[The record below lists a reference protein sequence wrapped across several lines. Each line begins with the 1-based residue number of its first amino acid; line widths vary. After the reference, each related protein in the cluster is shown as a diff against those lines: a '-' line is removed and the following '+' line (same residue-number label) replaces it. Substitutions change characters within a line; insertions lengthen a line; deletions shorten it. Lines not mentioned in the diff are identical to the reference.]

1 MSNHDH
7 HHGSDLGTRRLAWA
21 VAINLLLTA
30 AQVVGGVLSGSLS
43 LVADALHNFSDAA
56 GLLLALVARRI
67 SKRPADEHRTF
78 GYGRAEVV
86 GGLINLTSIMVIA
99 GYLLIE
105 AITRMFDR
113 PEVDGWMMVI
123 VAGIALVVDAATAVL
138 TYSMSKESVNIKA
151 AFLHNIADALAS
163 VAVIITGTL
172 IILFDW
178 YWTDIVATI
187 GISVYIVWMSWS
199 PMKRCIRILMQST
212 PGELSLNAIASTIR
226 AVEGVEDVGHLHVWP
241 IDEHTVSLEVRV
253 AIHDDSPFT
262 ATTGIVEH
270 VRRSL
275 ASEHGIEH
283 VTIEPVPVSKFRSGT
298 VVDHWPYQASDS
310 SKRTQQ

>member
-187 GISVYIVWMSWS
+187 GISIYIVWMSWS
-199 PMKRCIRILMQST
+199 PMKRCVRILMQST
-212 PGELSLNAIASTIR
+212 PEHLSIDSIAESLRSIG
-226 AVEGVEDVGHLHVWP
+226 GVEEIAHLHVWP
-241 IDEHTVSLEVRV
+241 IDERTTSLEVSVGIAENATIQDIEQTRREAIDVLTKRYGIHHITFEARLLGEV
-253 AIHDDSPFT
+253 AGRGLIQDHSPPST
-262 ATTGIVEH
+262 D
-270 VRRSL
+270 RN
-275 ASEHGIEH
+275 
-283 VTIEPVPVSKFRSGT
+283 
-298 VVDHWPYQASDS
+298 Q
-310 SKRTQQ
+310 

>member
-21 VAINLLLTA
+21 VVINLLLTA

-199 PMKRCIRILMQST
+199 PMKRCIRILMQSV
-212 PGELSLNAIASTIR
+212 PDHLSIEEISQSIGR
-226 AVEGVEDVGHLHVWP
+226 ISGVEAVAHLHVWP
-241 IDEHTVSLEVRV
+241 IDERTNSIEVRV
-253 AIHDDSPFT
+253 AMREDSGLGEADELRCRLRRHLEAEF
-262 ATTGIVEH
+262 GISH
-270 VRRSL
+270 
-275 ASEHGIEH
+275 I
-283 VTIEPVPVSKFRSGT
+283 TIEVLPKSRLESEPLIT
-298 VVDHWPYQASDS
+298 PH
-310 SKRTQQ
+310 

>member
-21 VAINLLLTA
+21 VVINLLLTA

-199 PMKRCIRILMQST
+199 PMKRCVRILMQST
-212 PGELSLNAIASTIR
+212 PEHLSIDSIAESLRSIG
-226 AVEGVEDVGHLHVWP
+226 GVEEIAHLHVWP
-241 IDEHTVSLEVRV
+241 IDERTTSLEVSVGIAENATIQDIEQTRREAIDVLTKRYGIHHITFEARLLGEV
-253 AIHDDSPFT
+253 AGRGLIQ
-262 ATTGIVEH
+262 
-270 VRRSL
+270 
-275 ASEHGIEH
+275 
-283 VTIEPVPVSKFRSGT
+283 
-298 VVDHWPYQASDS
+298 DHNPPSIDRIQ
-310 SKRTQQ
+310 

>member
-1 MSNHDH
+1 MSGHDH

-67 SKRPADEHRTF
+67 SKRPADEQRTF

-105 AITRMFDR
+105 AVTRTFDR
-113 PEVDGWMMVI
+113 PEVDGWMVVI
-123 VAGIALVVDAATAVL
+123 VAGIAFVVDAATALL
-138 TYSMSKESVNIKA
+138 TYSMSKGSVNIKA

-178 YWTDIVATI
+178 YWTDIVATM
-187 GISVYIVWMSWS
+187 GISVYIVWVSWS

-212 PGELSLNAIASTIR
+212 PEHLSIDSIAESLSLIDGVD
-226 AVEGVEDVGHLHVWP
+226 AVAHLHVWP
-241 IDEHTVSLEVRV
+241 IDERTTSLEVSVGV
-253 AIHDDSPFT
+253 AENATIQDIERIRRDAIDLLTKRYGIH
-262 ATTGIVEH
+262 
-270 VRRSL
+270 
-275 ASEHGIEH
+275 H
-283 VTIEPVPVSKFRSGT
+283 VTFETRLLVEVADRVLIQ
-298 VVDHWPYQASDS
+298 DHMP
-310 SKRTQQ
+310 

>member
-199 PMKRCIRILMQST
+199 PMKRCIRILMQSV
-212 PGELSLNAIASTIR
+212 PDHLSIEEISQSIGR
-226 AVEGVEDVGHLHVWP
+226 ISGVEAVAHLHVWP
-241 IDEHTVSLEVRV
+241 IDERTTSIEVRI
-253 AIHDDSPFT
+253 AMRDDAGLSEADELRCRLRSHLETEF
-262 ATTGIVEH
+262 GIGH
-270 VRRSL
+270 
-275 ASEHGIEH
+275 I
-283 VTIEPVPVSKFRSGT
+283 TIEVLPKGRLEGEPLIT
-298 VVDHWPYQASDS
+298 PH
-310 SKRTQQ
+310 

>member
-1 MSNHDH
+1 MSGHDH

-67 SKRPADEHRTF
+67 SKRPADEQRTF

-105 AITRMFDR
+105 AVTRTFDR
-113 PEVDGWMMVI
+113 PEVDGWMVVI
-123 VAGIALVVDAATAVL
+123 VAGIAFVVDAATALL
-138 TYSMSKESVNIKA
+138 TYSMSKGSVNIKA

-178 YWTDIVATI
+178 YWTDIVATM
-187 GISVYIVWMSWS
+187 GISVYIVWVSWS

-212 PGELSLNAIASTIR
+212 PEHLSIDSIAESLSLIDGVD
-226 AVEGVEDVGHLHVWP
+226 AVAHLHVWP
-241 IDEHTVSLEVRV
+241 IDERTTSLEVSVGV
-253 AIHDDSPFT
+253 AENATIQDTERIRRDAIDLLTKRYGIH
-262 ATTGIVEH
+262 
-270 VRRSL
+270 
-275 ASEHGIEH
+275 H
-283 VTIEPVPVSKFRSGT
+283 VTFETRLLVEVADRVLIQ
-298 VVDHWPYQASDS
+298 DHMP
-310 SKRTQQ
+310 

>member
-21 VAINLLLTA
+21 VAINLLLTV

-199 PMKRCIRILMQST
+199 PMKRCVRILMQST
-212 PGELSLNAIASTIR
+212 PEHLSIDSIAESLRSIG
-226 AVEGVEDVGHLHVWP
+226 GVEEIAHLHVWP
-241 IDEHTVSLEVRV
+241 IDERTTSLEVSVGIAENATIQDIEQTRREAIDVLTKRYGIHHITFEARLLGEV
-253 AIHDDSPFT
+253 AGRGLIQ
-262 ATTGIVEH
+262 
-270 VRRSL
+270 
-275 ASEHGIEH
+275 
-283 VTIEPVPVSKFRSGT
+283 
-298 VVDHWPYQASDS
+298 DHNPPSIDRIQ
-310 SKRTQQ
+310 

>member
-1 MSNHDH
+1 MSVHDH

-30 AQVVGGVLSGSLS
+30 AQVIGGVLSGSLS

-67 SKRPADEHRTF
+67 SKRPADEQRTF

-105 AITRMFDR
+105 AVTRTFDR
-113 PEVDGWMMVI
+113 PEVDGWMVVI
-123 VAGIALVVDAATAVL
+123 VAGIALVVDAATALL
-138 TYSMSKESVNIKA
+138 TYSMSKGSVNIKA

-172 IILFDW
+172 IIMFDW

-187 GISVYIVWMSWS
+187 GISVYIVWVSWS

-212 PGELSLNAIASTIR
+212 PEHLSINLIAESLSLI
-226 AVEGVEDVGHLHVWP
+226 EGVDAVAHLHVWP
-241 IDEHTVSLEVRV
+241 IDERTTSLEVSVGV
-253 AIHDDSPFT
+253 AENATIQDIERIRRDAIDLLTKRYGIH
-262 ATTGIVEH
+262 
-270 VRRSL
+270 
-275 ASEHGIEH
+275 H
-283 VTIEPVPVSKFRSGT
+283 VTFEARLLVEVA
-298 VVDHWPYQASDS
+298 DHGLIQDHIPYCRDQSR
-310 SKRTQQ
+310 KL